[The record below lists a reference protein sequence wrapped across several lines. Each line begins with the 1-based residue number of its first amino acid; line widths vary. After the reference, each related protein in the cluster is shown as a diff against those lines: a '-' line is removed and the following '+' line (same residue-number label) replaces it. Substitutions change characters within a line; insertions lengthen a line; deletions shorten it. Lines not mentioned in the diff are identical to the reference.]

1 MIDKQTINKESFLLI
16 LPKVRPVML
25 RKSKDVSMKAAKWVY
40 AFILAIVTVGGI
52 SMIIDSSYI
61 DIDEFISASLL
72 IPTQVLEWIRA
83 IDLYYFVNQIT
94 LPFLVMALFIFLVVK
109 LVRPSKE

>member
-1 MIDKQTINKESFLLI
+1 
-16 LPKVRPVML
+16 ML
-25 RKSKDVSMKAAKWVY
+25 RKPKDVSMKAAKWIAAV
-40 AFILAIVTVGGI
+40 IVAIVSVGGI

-83 IDLYYFVNQIT
+83 VDLYYFVNQIT

-109 LVRPSKE
+109 LVIPSKD